1 MSFFCAMACVV
12 IAAAPLPPGDHK
24 RVLDVNGG
32 QRPYQ
37 VHVPP
42 QAAPPGGFPLVLVF
56 HGFGTN
62 YDTIKELCGMSE
74 TADRAGFVVAYPEG
88 TGSGV
93 FRVFNA
99 GSLKGSLVESL
110 PDDVAMTARLI
121 DDLAGT
127 LTINPRRV
135 FAAGMSNGGMM
146 CYRLAAELS
155 DRISAV
161 ASVAGTMARGLPAP
175 PRPVPVLHLHG
186 TADRVVPLSGPPEET
201 SDSFDFVSVDETIRF
216 WTRVDGCTGAPVTEP
231 CPDTQD
237 DGTRAERIEY
247 RTADGK
253 PMVVFIKVEGGGHT
267 WPGRSGPAFL
277 GKSTRDI
284 SANEIIWDFFSK
296 HGREN

>member
-1 MSFFCAMACVV
+1 MSFFAVMFVV
-12 IAAAPLPPGDHK
+12 IAAGPLSPGDHK
-24 RVLDVNGG
+24 RVIDVNGS

-42 QAAPPGGFPLVLVF
+42 QAAPPEGFPLVLVF

-62 YDTIKELCGMSE
+62 FDTIQELCGMSE

-99 GSLKGSLVESL
+99 GSLKGSLVDSL

-121 DDLAGT
+121 DDLAGS
-127 LTINPRRV
+127 LPVNPRRV
-135 FAAGMSNGGMM
+135 FATGMSNGGMM

-155 DRISAV
+155 DRIAAV

-175 PRPVPVLHLHG
+175 PRQVPVLHLHG
-186 TADRVVPLSGPPEET
+186 TADRVVPMTGPPEET
-201 SDSFDFVSVDETIRF
+201 TDSFVFVSVDETIRF
-216 WTRVDGCTGAPVTEP
+216 WTRVDGCTGTPVTEP
-231 CPDTQD
+231 YPDTQD
-237 DGTRAERIEY
+237 DGMRAERIEY
-247 RTADGK
+247 RNANYK
-253 PMVVFIKVEGGGHT
+253 PMVVLIKIEGGGHT

-277 GKSTRDI
+277 GKSSRDI
-284 SANEIIWDFFSK
+284 SANEIIWDFFAR